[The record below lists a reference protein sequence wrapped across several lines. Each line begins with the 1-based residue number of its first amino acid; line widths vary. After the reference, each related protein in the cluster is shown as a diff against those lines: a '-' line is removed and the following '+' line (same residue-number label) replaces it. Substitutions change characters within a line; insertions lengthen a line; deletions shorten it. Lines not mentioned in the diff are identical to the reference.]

1 MRFFRRGGPDSSGTA
16 PAGDIS
22 ETCEH
27 VLLVPHWDS
36 PENMGI
42 DDKASSYR
50 CNTCDESFTREE
62 EEILR
67 RTETDRIRRG
77 LQERRN
83 IQARYPVSWNLA
95 DGREVE
101 LDRLASSN
109 RNAFLQFARSLP
121 HDDLLFMREDLSSSA
136 VVDGLVKNV
145 ADGIDFALV
154 AQSPRNHEVVGYAS
168 LHGEPMRWT
177 RNVGEV
183 RVIVA
188 GDYRGS
194 GLGGRLVRDAIDAAP
209 NFGSRKITAQ
219 MTVDQEGARG
229 AFERLG
235 FKEEATLTGWVTDRR
250 GLPRDLLIMALDLS
264 VLDED

>member
-1 MRFFRRGGPDSSGTA
+1 MRFFRRGKGESGGSQA
-16 PAGDIS
+16 VEAIS

-42 DDKASSYR
+42 EDKATSYR
-50 CNTCDESFTREE
+50 CNSCEESFTRDE

-67 RTETDRIRRG
+67 ATETDRIRRG
-77 LQERRN
+77 LQERPN
-83 IQARYPVSWNLA
+83 IQARYPVTWNLA
-95 DGREVE
+95 NGSEVE
-101 LDRLASSN
+101 LQRLGSSN
-109 RNAFLQFARSLP
+109 RNAFLRFARSLP
-121 HDDLLFMREDLSSSA
+121 HDDLLFLREDLSSSA
-136 VVDGLVKNV
+136 VVDGLVRDV

-154 AQSPRNHEVVGYAS
+154 AQSPGNHEVVGYAS

-194 GLGGRLVRDAIDAAP
+194 GLGSRLVRDVIDAAP

-219 MTVDQEGARG
+219 MTVDQAGART

-264 VLDED
+264 GLGED

>member
-1 MRFFRRGGPDSSGTA
+1 MRFFRRGDGDSSSAQTA
-16 PAGDIS
+16 VSDAS

-27 VLLVPHWDS
+27 VLLVPHWDDAGS
-36 PENMGI
+36 MGI
-42 DDKASSYR
+42 EEKVSNYG
-50 CNTCDESFTREE
+50 CNSCDETFTREE

-67 RTETDRIRRG
+67 GTEADRIRRG
-77 LQERRN
+77 LQERPN
-83 IQARYPVSWNLA
+83 IQARYPVTWNLA
-95 DGREVE
+95 DGREVQ
-101 LDRLASSN
+101 LHRLSHSN
-109 RNAFLQFARSLP
+109 RNGFLEFARSLP
-121 HDDLLFMREDLSSSA
+121 HDDLLFMREDLASSA
-136 VVDGLVKNV
+136 VVDTMVRNV
-145 ADGIDFALV
+145 EDGVDFALV
-154 AQSPRNHEVVGYAS
+154 AQGPRGEVVGYAS

-194 GLGGRLVRDAIDAAP
+194 GLGGRLVRDVIDAAP

-235 FKEEATLTGWVTDRR
+235 FQEEATLHGWVTDRR
-250 GLPRDLLIMALDLS
+250 GLPRDLLIMALDLAG
-264 VLDED
+264 

>member
-1 MRFFRRGGPDSSGTA
+1 MRFFRRGDGGSSGA
-16 PAGDIS
+16 AMAEDVS

-42 DDKASSYR
+42 EDKASSYV
-50 CNTCDESFTREE
+50 CNTCDEQFSRDE

-67 RTETDRIRRG
+67 GTEADRIRRG
-77 LQERRN
+77 LQERPN
-83 IQARYPVSWNLA
+83 IRARYPVTWNLA

-101 LDRLASSN
+101 LHHLSHSN
-109 RNAFLQFARSLP
+109 RGRFLEFARSLP
-121 HDDLLFMREDLSSSA
+121 HDDLLFLREDLSSNS
-136 VVDGLVKNV
+136 VVDALVRNV
-145 ADGIDFALV
+145 EEGIDFALV
-154 AQSPRNHEVVGYAS
+154 AQPPGSSEVVGYAS

-188 GDYRGS
+188 SGYRGS
-194 GLGGRLVRDAIDAAP
+194 GLGGRLVRDVIDAAP

-219 MTVDQEGARG
+219 MTVDQGGARA

-250 GLPRDLLIMALDLS
+250 GLPRDLLIMALDLAGS
-264 VLDED
+264 EA

>member
-1 MRFFRRGGPDSSGTA
+1 MRFFRRGGDSGSTGMA
-16 PAGDIS
+16 EDVS

-42 DDKASSYR
+42 EDKASSYL
-50 CNTCDESFTREE
+50 CNSCDEQFSRAEE
-62 EEILR
+62 EVLR
-67 RTETDRIRRG
+67 ATEADRIRRG
-77 LQERRN
+77 LQERPN
-83 IQARYPVSWNLA
+83 IHARYPVAWNLA
-95 DGREVE
+95 DGRELE
-101 LDRLASSN
+101 LHRLGHSN

-121 HDDLLFMREDLSSSA
+121 HDDLLFLREDLASSA
-136 VVDGLVKNV
+136 VVDALIRNV
-145 ADGIDFALV
+145 EDGVDFALV
-154 AQSPRNHEVVGYAS
+154 AEDKSNRAIVGYAS

-188 GDYRGS
+188 SGYRGS
-194 GLGGRLVRDAIDAAP
+194 GLGGRLVRDVIDAAP

-219 MTVDQEGARG
+219 MTVDQGGARG

-264 VLDED
+264 GLEN

>member
-1 MRFFRRGGPDSSGTA
+1 MRFFRRGEDESSSTQVAEQG
-16 PAGDIS
+16 S
-22 ETCEH
+22 ETCEC

-42 DDKASSYR
+42 EDKASSYR
-50 CNTCDESFTREE
+50 CNTCGESFTREE

-67 RTETDRIRRG
+67 RTEADRIRRG
-77 LQERRN
+77 LQERPN
-83 IQARYPVSWNLA
+83 IRARYPVTWNLA

-101 LDRLASSN
+101 LHHLSPSN
-109 RNAFLQFARSLP
+109 RGAFLQFARALP
-121 HDDLLFMREDLSSSA
+121 HDDLLFLREDISSSG
-136 VVDGLVKNV
+136 VVDSMVRNV
-145 ADGIDFALV
+145 QDGIDFVLV
-154 AQSPRNHEVVGYAS
+154 AENRNTREIVGYAS

-188 GDYRGS
+188 SDYRGS
-194 GLGGRLVRDAIDAAP
+194 GLGGRMVRDVIEAAP

-219 MTVDQEGARG
+219 MTVDQGGARA

-235 FKEEATLTGWVTDRR
+235 FAEEATLHGWVTDRR
-250 GLPRDLLIMALDLS
+250 GLPRDLLIMSLDLAG
-264 VLDED
+264 

>member
-1 MRFFRRGGPDSSGTA
+1 MRFFRRGEDDSSITQVA
-16 PAGDIS
+16 DDVS

-36 PENMGI
+36 PENMGVE
-42 DDKASSYR
+42 DKASSHR
-50 CNTCDESFTREE
+50 CNTCNESFSPEE
-62 EEILR
+62 EQVLR
-67 RTETDRIRRG
+67 ATEADRIRRG
-77 LQERRN
+77 LQERPN
-83 IQARYPVSWNLA
+83 IQARYPVTWNLA
-95 DGREVE
+95 DGREVD
-101 LDRLASSN
+101 LHRLTQAN
-109 RNAFLQFARSLP
+109 RSAFLQFTRSLP
-121 HDDLLFMREDLSSSA
+121 HDDLLFLREDLASSA
-136 VVDGLVKNV
+136 VVDSLIRNV

-154 AQSPRNHEVVGYAS
+154 AESRSNHEVVGYAS

-194 GLGGRLVRDAIDAAP
+194 GLGGRLVRDVIDAAP

-219 MTVDQEGARG
+219 MTVDQSGARA

-235 FKEEATLTGWVTDRR
+235 FEEEATLRGWVTDRR

-264 VLDED
+264 GLEG

>member
-1 MRFFRRGGPDSSGTA
+1 MRFLRRGEKESAEQVA
-16 PAGDIS
+16 PEVS

-36 PENMGI
+36 PENMGVEE
-42 DDKASSYR
+42 KATSYR

-62 EEILR
+62 EEVLR
-67 RTETDRIRRG
+67 GTEADRIRRG
-77 LQERRN
+77 LQERPN
-83 IQARYPVSWNLA
+83 IQARYPVTWNLA
-95 DGREVE
+95 DGREVT
-101 LDRLASSN
+101 LNRLGPSN
-109 RNAFLQFARSLP
+109 RNAFLAFARALP
-121 HDDLLFMREDLSSSA
+121 HDDLLFLREDLSSNA
-136 VVDGLVKNV
+136 VVDTLVRNV
-145 ADGIDFALV
+145 DDGIDFALV
-154 AQSPRNHEVVGYAS
+154 AEAGGQVAGYAS

-183 RVIVA
+183 RVIVSE
-188 GDYRGS
+188 GYRGS
-194 GLGGRLVRDAIDAAP
+194 GLGGRLVRDVIDAAP

-219 MTVDQEGARG
+219 MTVDQGGARA

-264 VLDED
+264 GSGG

>member
-1 MRFFRRGGPDSSGTA
+1 MRFLRRGESESASTQATEDL
-16 PAGDIS
+16 S
-22 ETCEH
+22 ETCEC

-42 DDKASSYR
+42 EEKASSYR
-50 CNTCDESFTREE
+50 CNTCGETFTREE

-67 RTETDRIRRG
+67 GTEADRIRRG
-77 LQERRN
+77 LQERPN
-83 IQARYPVSWNLA
+83 LHARYPVTWNLA

-101 LDRLASSN
+101 LHRLSPSN
-109 RNAFLQFARSLP
+109 RGAFLQFARALP
-121 HDDLLFMREDLSSSA
+121 HDDLLFLREDLSSSA
-136 VVDGLVKNV
+136 VVDGMVRNV
-145 ADGIDFALV
+145 EDGVDFALV
-154 AQSPRNHEVVGYAS
+154 AKPRNSNDIVGYAS

-194 GLGGRLVRDAIDAAP
+194 GLGGRMVRDVIDAAP

-219 MTVDQEGARG
+219 MTVDQGGARA

-235 FKEEATLTGWVTDRR
+235 FQEEATLHGWVTDRR

-264 VLDED
+264 G

>member
-1 MRFFRRGGPDSSGTA
+1 MRFFRRGEDESSSAQVADTA
-16 PAGDIS
+16 S

-42 DDKASSYR
+42 EDKASSYR
-50 CNTCDESFTREE
+50 CNTCEESFTREE
-62 EEILR
+62 EEVLR
-67 RTETDRIRRG
+67 RTEADRIRRG
-77 LQERRN
+77 LQERPN
-83 IQARYPVSWNLA
+83 IQARYPVTWNLA
-95 DGREVE
+95 DGREVD
-101 LDRLASSN
+101 LHHLSASN

-121 HDDLLFMREDLSSSA
+121 HDDLLFLRDDISSSA
-136 VVDGLVKNV
+136 VVDGLIRNV
-145 ADGIDFALV
+145 EEGIDFALV
-154 AQSPRNHEVVGYAS
+154 AESRDNRQIVGYAS

-188 GDYRGS
+188 SDYRGS

-219 MTVDQEGARG
+219 MTVDQGGARA

-235 FKEEATLTGWVTDRR
+235 FTEEATLHGWVTDRR
-250 GLPRDLLIMALDLS
+250 GLPRDLLIMALDLAG
-264 VLDED
+264 

>member
-1 MRFFRRGGPDSSGTA
+1 MRFFRRGGDSGSTGMA
-16 PAGDIS
+16 EDVS

-42 DDKASSYR
+42 EDKASSYR
-50 CNTCDESFTREE
+50 CNSCDEEFSREE

-77 LQERRN
+77 LQERPN

-95 DGREVE
+95 DGREVD
-101 LDRLASSN
+101 LHHLGHSN
-109 RNAFLQFARSLP
+109 RNAFLQFARGLP
-121 HDDLLFMREDLSSSA
+121 HDDLLFLREDLSSSA
-136 VVDGLVKNV
+136 VVDALIRDVE
-145 ADGIDFALV
+145 DGIDFALV
-154 AQSPRNHEVVGYAS
+154 AQPRESNEVVGYAS

-183 RVIVA
+183 RVIVVS
-188 GDYRGS
+188 DYRGS
-194 GLGGRLVRDAIDAAP
+194 GLGSRLVRDIIAAAP

-219 MTVDQEGARG
+219 MTVDQGGARG

-264 VLDED
+264 GLEN